1 MFESE
6 YTNSRWIKVVYLS
19 PGDEIAVV
27 DETSKG
33 TPPRWPEDSSDGR
46 GIDGVKFEKI
56 VSIEYVGEEQV
67 YDIEVENTHNFI
79 ANGILAHNTYISGNV
94 GIGTTVP
101 AYKLEVNGSLGVS
114 STASFSSYVGIG
126 TSVPAYNLHVIGNGY
141 FSTSLD
147 VGTTVS
153 TSTLSLSGFF
163 LDENTEPGAS
173 GQVLSSTNTGTS
185 WADISDII
193 GVAWV
198 LGDDSAANYNNISIG
213 DTANFIG
220 GLGIGTS
227 VSGGDTLNIYGTYTA
242 SNGLTLDSEDFKL
255 GGTLT
260 ALTKNR
266 PGW

>member
-1 MFESE
+1 MK
-6 YTNSRWIKVVYLS
+6 IPS
-19 PGDEIAVV
+19 PV
-27 DETSKG
+27 
-33 TPPRWPEDSSDGR
+33 
-46 GIDGVKFEKI
+46 
-56 VSIEYVGEEQV
+56 
-67 YDIEVENTHNFI
+67 
-79 ANGILAHNTYISGNV
+79 L
-94 GIGTTVP
+94 
-101 AYKLEVNGSLGVS
+101 
-114 STASFSSYVGIG
+114 
-126 TSVPAYNLHVIGNGY
+126 
-141 FSTSLD
+141 
-147 VGTTVS
+147 
-153 TSTLSLSGFF
+153 
-163 LDENTEPGAS
+163 S

-260 ALTKNR
+260 ALTKIDQDGNDFGFLAPATSESAR
-266 PGW
+266 LSLHISWRSTALWESALLPHSALM